1 LAKRSEEHPQTV
13 AVIGT
18 GKVGT
23 AMAHLL
29 SRRGFDVVAVA
40 DRDEGARTRA
50 AGLSGARAFGEAA
63 DAAAAAQIIL
73 ITTPDGTIAEV
84 CRTIAESD
92 APLAGR
98 KVIHMSGALSLGALE
113 PAAGAGAD
121 TLCIHPIQTFA
132 DLAGAERSLPGS
144 TFGVTCDPRLEEWS
158 RGFVSSLEGRV
169 LIVADEDKVLYHA
182 AAAVACNLLAMV
194 EYGAHVISLRL
205 GFEDRQASEA
215 FTPLA
220 VATAMNV
227 GRLGPVDALTGA
239 LARGDLSTIRAHLAA
254 LESFDAELADM
265 YRTVSRWG
273 LRMVEEKGDLDRQT
287 IEGMR
292 ELLDRG

>member
-1 LAKRSEEHPQTV
+1 MAKPSDEQPQTV

-29 SRRGFDVVAVA
+29 SGSGYDVVAVT
-40 DRDEGARTRA
+40 DRDEEARERA
-50 AGLSGARAFGEAA
+50 AGLSGAEAVDTA
-63 DAAAAAQIIL
+63 AHAAAAAQIIL
-73 ITTPDGTIAEV
+73 ITTPDGTIADV
-84 CRTIAESD
+84 CRTIAEAC

-113 PAAGAGAD
+113 PAARAGAD

-132 DLAGAERSLPGS
+132 DLEGAESSLPGS
-144 TFGVTCDPRLEEWS
+144 TFGVTCDPGLEEWA

-169 LIVADEDKVLYHA
+169 LMVADEDKVLYHA

-194 EYGAHVISLRL
+194 EYGAQVISRRL
-205 GFEDRQASEA
+205 GFEDNQASEA

-227 GRLGPVDALTGA
+227 GRLGPVDALTGP
-239 LARGDLSTIRAHLAA
+239 LARGDLGTIRAHLEA
-254 LESFDAELADM
+254 LEGFDPELADM

-273 LRMVEEKGDLDRQT
+273 RRMVEEKGDLDRRT
-287 IEGMR
+287 IDSMR